1 MQALSRMQRGH
12 PCRRTFSVYYI
23 TRESVSIMIEDEDGH
38 EMVLAH
44 LNRGDF
50 FSEMGLLES
59 GQRTAL
65 LGGKNQTG

>member
-1 MQALSRMQRGH
+1 
-12 PCRRTFSVYYI
+12 
-23 TRESVSIMIEDEDGH
+23 MIEDEDGH